1 MSRKKRRYKDLRPK
15 SHAES
20 PAPEPELPKPQAEE
34 HITRYKAV
42 VRSPLSEWWFENK
55 KRVRLFALVG
65 GGGLVIGWLI
75 FEFFSL
81 IF

>member
-15 SHAES
+15 PTMEK
-20 PAPEPELPKPQAEE
+20 PDVAPEDMVEE
-34 HITRYKAV
+34 DEQKITRYKAV
-42 VRSPLSEWWFENK
+42 VRSPIGEWWNDNK

-65 GGGLVIGWLI
+65 GGGLVIGWIL